1 MVDEYLIGCK
11 VITDYYDNEIFE
23 IVNVRENE
31 FELRGDWSGGTH
43 NVCQTS
49 WYPSVKCKLI
59 LPETEWVMVSN

>member
-11 VITDYYDNEIFE
+11 VTTDYYENEIFE
-23 IVNVRENE
+23 IVNVRKNE

-43 NVCQTS
+43 NVSQTS

-59 LPETEWVMVSN
+59 LPETEWIDIN

>member
-11 VITDYYDNEIFE
+11 VTTDYYDNEIFE

-49 WYPSVKCKLI
+49 WYPAEKCRLI
-59 LPETEWVMVSN
+59 LPKTEWVMISN

>member
-11 VITDYYDNEIFE
+11 VITDYYYNEIFE

-43 NVCQTS
+43 NVSQTS

-59 LPETEWVMVSN
+59 LPETEWITVSN

>member
-11 VITDYYDNEIFE
+11 VTTDYYENEIFE
-23 IVNVRENE
+23 IVNVRKNE

-43 NVCQTS
+43 NVSQTS

-59 LPETEWVMVSN
+59 LPETEWVDIN

>member
-11 VITDYYDNEIFE
+11 VTTDYYENEIFE

-43 NVCQTS
+43 NVSQTI

-59 LPETEWVMVSN
+59 LPETEWIDIN